1 MATKQQTYQDRIIID
16 PRILAGKPVVKGTRI
31 PVALVLAHLAQDLDL
46 KTLFAAYPHLT
57 REDVKACL
65 LYSQTVLTGEGR
77 KHLAQTKATHGDRK
91 RTSVKDALALAGAWA
106 DLPSDRMEEE
116 LDRIR
121 HESTPTAPIE
131 LDL

>member
-1 MATKQQTYQDRIIID
+1 MATKQQNYLDRNVVD
-16 PRILAGKPVVKGTRI
+16 PRIIVVKPVIKGTRI
-31 PVALVLAHLAQDLDL
+31 PVEIVLLHLASDLNL
-46 KTLFAAYPHLT
+46 KSLFAAYPRLT
-57 REDVKACL
+57 KEDVKACL
-65 LYSQTVLTGEGR
+65 LFSQTVLTREGR
-77 KHLAQTKATHGDRK
+77 KRLAQTKATNGDRK

-121 HESTPTAPIE
+121 HESTPTPPIE